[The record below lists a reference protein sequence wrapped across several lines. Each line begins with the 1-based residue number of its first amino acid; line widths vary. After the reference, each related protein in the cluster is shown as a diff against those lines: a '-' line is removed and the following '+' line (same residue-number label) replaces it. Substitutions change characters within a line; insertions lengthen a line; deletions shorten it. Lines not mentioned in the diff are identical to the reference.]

1 MGHLERQVFFRKMTR
16 SVPADALV
24 PGASA
29 PLSSVAPDNQ
39 QRRNTRAILATA
51 LVARLLVMWG
61 VVEINPR
68 NWLFTRGI
76 EMGLLATSLIH
87 GLGYSSPFGVNTG
100 PTAFIAPGY
109 PTLVAAVFLVFGS
122 DSFASAITIMLL
134 QLVVCLCTIWLMMH
148 VARETF
154 GDRAANVAGAFW
166 AVSIPVLWMPTVFW
180 ETSLSAC
187 SVMGMIALALRCR
200 RHPTTAA
207 WVLWGA
213 TAAIVA
219 LINPALLPSILAIM
233 GLVAYETWRVARTAP
248 LLGLL
253 ALLLVFSPWPIR
265 NAYRFHA
272 FIPLRSTVGFELWM
286 GNRPGATGYL
296 DVSLFPSFNKKE
308 LDDYIVKGEVAYT
321 RGKSEQAWTYIRA
334 NPGTSVALTLRRF
347 FRFWTGTGNPN
358 GSPIYP
364 LFTVPTTVL
373 GFAGLVMLYRR
384 RIRCLSDL
392 MALPLLLFPLPY
404 YITHAEFRYR
414 LNIDPLLTIL
424 AAYAVTQWANQS
436 AAPKDPNPNP
446 AA

>member
-1 MGHLERQVFFRKMTR
+1 MGVCKTQVFFQKMTH
-16 SVPADALV
+16 SAPADALV
-24 PGASA
+24 PGISA
-29 PLSSVAPDNQ
+29 ALPGVAPDS
-39 QRRNTRAILATA
+39 QRRRTTRTILVVA

-68 NWLFTRGI
+68 NWLFTRGV
-76 EMGLLATSLIH
+76 EMGLLANSLIH
-87 GLGYSSPFGVNTG
+87 GLGYSSPFGINTG

-134 QLVVCLCTIWLMMH
+134 QLVVCLCTVWLMMH

-154 GDRAANVAGAFW
+154 GDRAANLAGAFW

-187 SVMGMIALALRCR
+187 SVMAMIALALRCR
-200 RHPTTAA
+200 RHPTRAA
-207 WVLWGA
+207 WVQWGA
-213 TAAIVA
+213 SAAIVA

-233 GLVAYETWRVARTAP
+233 GLVAYETWRVARAAP

-296 DVSLFPSFNKKE
+296 DESIFPSFNKKE
-308 LDDYIVKGEVAYT
+308 LDNYIAEGEVAYT
-321 RGKSEQAWTYIRA
+321 RGKTEQAWTYIRA
-334 NPGTSVALTLRRF
+334 SPGTFVALTLRRI
-347 FRFWTGTGNPN
+347 FRFWTGTGNQN
-358 GSPIYP
+358 GIFLYP
-364 LFTVPTTVL
+364 LFVVPTTVL
-373 GFAGLVMLYRR
+373 GFTGLAMLYRR
-384 RIRCLSDL
+384 RMRCIADL

-424 AAYAVTQWANQS
+424 AAYAVTQWANQI
-436 AAPKDPNPNP
+436 AARKDPKP
-446 AA
+446 ASNQ